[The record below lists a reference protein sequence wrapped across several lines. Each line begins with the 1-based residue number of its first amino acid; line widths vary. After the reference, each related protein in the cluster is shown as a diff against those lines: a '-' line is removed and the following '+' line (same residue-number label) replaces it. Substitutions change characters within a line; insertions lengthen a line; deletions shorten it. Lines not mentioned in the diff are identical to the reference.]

1 MVGNVHEWVAEWVPR
16 STACGAWSAGL
27 SATGDLQCLGGA
39 AVAGE
44 PGALLRGG
52 SFGNGTGAGPLMI
65 SGFEAPVA
73 FNSVG
78 FRCAR

>member
-1 MVGNVHEWVAEWVPR
+1 METIRWPVASPTE
-16 STACGAWSAGL
+16 GAERVAGSAGL
-27 SATGDLQCLGGA
+27 SPTGDMQCLGGA
-39 AVAGE
+39 ATTGE

-52 SFGNGTGAGPLMI
+52 SFGLQSAAGPLMI
-65 SGFEAPVA
+65 SGFEAPIA